1 MPSWDKFW
9 TRHRDQRT
17 QLPLLNLLFSCS
29 VVSDSATPWT
39 AAHQAP
45 LSFTISQSL
54 LKLMSTELVMLSN
67 HLILCRPLL
76 ILPSIFP
83 SISVFSNELALH
95 IRYQS
100 IGAST
105 SVLPMNTQ
113 IQHHNLKA
121 SILRHLAFF
130 VVQLSHLSMTTGK
143 TIALTIWT
151 FVSKVMSLLF
161 NTLSRFSISF
171 LPRSKCLL
179 ISWHRT
185 SQE

>member
-1 MPSWDKFW
+1 M
-9 TRHRDQRT
+9 
-17 QLPLLNLLFSCS
+17 
-29 VVSDSATPWT
+29 TPWT
-39 AAHQAP
+39 AACQAP
-45 LSFTISQSL
+45 LSSTNSQSL

-161 NTLSRFSISF
+161 KTLSSF
-171 LPRSKCLL
+171 VSFPSKYQCLL
-179 ISWHRT
+179 ISMLQSLSTVIFELKKINSAVLCT
-185 SQE
+185 SPLLFAMK